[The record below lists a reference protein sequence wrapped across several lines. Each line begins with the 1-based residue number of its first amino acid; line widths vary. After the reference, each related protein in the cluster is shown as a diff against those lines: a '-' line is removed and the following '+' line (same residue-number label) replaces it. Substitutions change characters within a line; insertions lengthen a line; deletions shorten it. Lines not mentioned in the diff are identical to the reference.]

1 MNQIEEKR
9 NRLNLELRGLLSV
22 VDMIDGL
29 KGEYIDYKENS
40 LSEEEFLDEQLK
52 LVVEAK
58 SRLVNIFK
66 TNN

>member
-9 NRLNLELRGLLSV
+9 NRLNLELRALLSV

-40 LSEEEFLDEQLK
+40 MSEEEFLDEQLK

-58 SRLVNIFK
+58 TRLINIFK
-66 TNN
+66 

>member
-1 MNQIEEKR
+1 MSQVEEKR

-29 KGEYIDYKENS
+29 KSEYIDYKENS

>member
-9 NRLNLELRGLLSV
+9 NRLNLELRTLLSV

-40 LSEEEFLDEQLK
+40 MSEEEFLDEQLK
-52 LVVEAK
+52 LIVEAK
-58 SRLVNIFK
+58 TRLINIFK
-66 TNN
+66 

>member
-9 NRLNLELRGLLSV
+9 NRLNLELRALLSV

-40 LSEEEFLDEQLK
+40 MSEEEFLNEQLK

-58 SRLVNIFK
+58 TRLINIFK
-66 TNN
+66 

>member
-1 MNQIEEKR
+1 MNQVEEKR
-9 NRLNLELRGLLSV
+9 NKLNLELRSLLSV
-22 VDMIDGL
+22 IDMIDGL

-40 LSEEEFLDEQLK
+40 LNEEEYLDEQLK

-66 TNN
+66 EK

>member
-1 MNQIEEKR
+1 MNQVEEKR

-40 LSEEEFLDEQLK
+40 LSEEEYLDEQLK

-58 SRLVNIFK
+58 SRLVNVFK
-66 TNN
+66 N

>member
-9 NRLNLELRGLLSV
+9 NKINLELRELLHII
-22 VDMIDGL
+22 DMIDGL

-40 LSEEEFLDEQLK
+40 LNEEMFLDEQIK

-58 SRLVNIFK
+58 TRLVNIFK
-66 TNN
+66 N

>member
-9 NRLNLELRGLLSV
+9 NRLNLELRGLLAV

-29 KGEYIDYKENS
+29 KGEYLDYKQNS
-40 LSEEEFLDEQLK
+40 LEEEQFLDEQLK

-58 SRLVNIFK
+58 TRLINIFK
-66 TNN
+66 D

>member
-9 NRLNLELRGLLSV
+9 NKINLELRELLHII
-22 VDMIDGL
+22 DMIDGL

-40 LSEEEFLDEQLK
+40 LNEEMFLDEQIK

-58 SRLVNIFK
+58 TRLINIFK
-66 TNN
+66 D

>member
-9 NRLNLELRGLLSV
+9 NKLNLELRELLYI

-29 KGEYIDYKENS
+29 KGEYIDYKDNA
-40 LSEEEFLDEQLK
+40 LNEEEYLDEQLK

-58 SRLVNIFK
+58 TRLINIFK
-66 TNN
+66 S